1 MSVTPAGD
9 ALRVRPRPPV
19 RIVHLGLG
27 AFHRS
32 HQAWYTDVADSARE
46 WGIASFTGR
55 RPDAAQ
61 TLAAQDG
68 VFTLVVRDEHGD
80 RFERVESIVEAHDGA
95 DLATLR
101 DLMSQP
107 STAVITLTVTEA
119 AYYLGADARLD
130 AESPDILDDIA
141 ALKSGG
147 SPLTMPG
154 RVVDGLRARFAADAG
169 PIAMVS
175 CDNLS
180 GNGRAARAAVLGLA
194 ERVDSTLV
202 QQIVDLVSFVDTS
215 VDRITPR
222 TSDDDVAEVYR
233 ATGWADAAPVVA
245 EPFASWVIAGEF
257 PAGRPPWDDAG
268 AVFVSDIAPFERR
281 KLWLLNAAHSF
292 LAYEG
297 VLRGYTTVAEALADE
312 TCAQW
317 VERLWDEAAAHLT
330 EPGLDIPEYRAAL
343 LDRFHNVRIAHHLR
357 QIAEDGV
364 VKLRTRTVPVA
375 KAELAAGRDGA
386 AAARVIAAWIAFVLS
401 YPDLS
406 KLRDASCQRI
416 IAAAT
421 QSEPH
426 LALIALLD
434 PELGRN
440 ATIVSLVHDHL
451 TELSAIR
458 DAGFDVR

>member
-9 ALRVRPRPPV
+9 AMRTRPRPPV

-32 HQAWYTDVADSARE
+32 HQAWYTDAADSSRE

-61 TLAAQDG
+61 NLAAQDG

-80 RFERVESIVEAHDGA
+80 RFQRVESIVEAHDGA
-95 DLATLR
+95 DLSALR
-101 DLMSQP
+101 DLLSRA

-119 AYYLGADARLD
+119 AYYLGADGQLD
-130 AESPDILDDIA
+130 VESPDIVDDIA
-141 ALKSGG
+141 ALESGG

-154 RVVDGLRARFAADAG
+154 RVVDGLRARFAAYAG
-169 PIAMVS
+169 PIAVVS

-194 ERVDSTLV
+194 ERVDSTLA
-202 QQIVDLVSFVDTS
+202 QQITDLVSFVDTS

-233 ATGWADAAPVVA
+233 ATGWADLAPVVA

-297 VLRGYTTVAEALADE
+297 VLRGHTTVAEALADE
-312 TCAQW
+312 TCAEW
-317 VERLWDEAAAHLT
+317 VNRLWDEAAAHLT
-330 EPGLDIPEYRAAL
+330 EPELDIPAYRAAL
-343 LDRFHNVRIAHHLR
+343 LNRFHNARIAHHLR

-375 KAELAAGRDGA
+375 RAELAAGRDGA

-401 YPDLS
+401 YPDLAG
-406 KLRDASCQRI
+406 LRDASHERI
-416 IAAAT
+416 VAAAA
-421 QSEPH
+421 QNEPH

-434 PELGRN
+434 SDLAHN
-440 ATIVSLVHDHL
+440 QTVVSLVRDHL
-451 TELSAIR
+451 TELSAVPNAR
-458 DAGFDVR
+458 FTVS